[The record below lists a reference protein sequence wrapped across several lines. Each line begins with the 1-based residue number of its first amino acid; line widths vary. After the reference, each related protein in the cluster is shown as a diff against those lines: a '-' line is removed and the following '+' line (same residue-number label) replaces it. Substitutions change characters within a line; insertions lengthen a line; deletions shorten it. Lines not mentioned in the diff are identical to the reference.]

1 MLYTRNLKQALNYG
15 LVLKKVHI
23 LSKFNQNPWLK
34 SYIDRKKARSKKE
47 STDLRKKVTLVAE
60 RKRNFLVSE
69 LYYHTTK
76 FFTENLLAKDTKKK
90 KKKKCRYL

>member
-34 SYIDRKKARSKKE
+34 SYIDRKKARSKKK
-47 STDLRKKVTLVAE
+47 SNTCCR
-60 RKRNFLVSE
+60 
-69 LYYHTTK
+69 
-76 FFTENLLAKDTKKK
+76 KKK
-90 KKKKCRYL
+90 KLFGVRTILSYY